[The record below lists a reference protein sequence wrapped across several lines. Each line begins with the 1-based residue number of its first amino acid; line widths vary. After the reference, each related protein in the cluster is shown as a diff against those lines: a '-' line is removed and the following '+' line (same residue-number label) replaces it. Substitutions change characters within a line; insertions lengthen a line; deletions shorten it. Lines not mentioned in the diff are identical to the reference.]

1 MVQITISGLPGS
13 GTSTLVGRLCKSR
26 SMTALNGGDVFRD
39 EASKRGLSV
48 ASFSELC
55 KTEPAVDHALDERL
69 IESMKDSNG
78 PDIVES
84 RLAGWWAY
92 REQINCHRIW
102 IEVDIEERLRRVAMR
117 EGDDIRQ
124 LEESIIREEADRQR
138 YTRLYGID
146 ILSMEP
152 YTTVIDS
159 TNLTADQ
166 VVDAVEEALNV

>member
-1 MVQITISGLPGS
+1 
-13 GTSTLVGRLCKSR
+13 
-26 SMTALNGGDVFRD
+26 
-39 EASKRGLSV
+39 
-48 ASFSELC
+48 
-55 KTEPAVDHALDERL
+55 
-69 IESMKDSNG
+69 
-78 PDIVES
+78 
-84 RLAGWWAY
+84 
-92 REQINCHRIW
+92 
-102 IEVDIEERLRRVAMR
+102 MR

-159 TNLTADQ
+159 TNLTADE

>member
-13 GTSTLVGRLCKSR
+13 GTSTLVRRLCDSR
-26 SMTALNGGDVFRD
+26 LMTALNGGDVFRD

-55 KTEPAVDHALDERL
+55 KSEPAVDYALDERL
-69 IESMKDSNG
+69 IESMTESNG
-78 PDIVES
+78 PDIIES

-92 REQINCHRIW
+92 REKIECHRVW
-102 IEVDIEERLRRVAMR
+102 IEVDIQERLRRVAKR
-117 EGDDIRQ
+117 EGDDLRQ
-124 LEESIIREEADRQR
+124 LEESIIREKADRQR
-138 YTRLYGID
+138 YLRLYDID

-159 TNLTADQ
+159 TNLTVNE
-166 VVDAVEEALNV
+166 VVEAVEEALNA